1 MSVTTA
7 RHQTNS
13 MQKLIL
19 CAQTALKDAPH
30 DDAFI
35 EDEADQQSPPLPPG
49 FHYADERQLDLQKLG
64 CSESP
69 ETIMV
74 SEVERFSYASNFVAF
89 LGPKV
94 ALTLALSLAVY
105 YLVRAIGWV
114 VGGFAA
120 S

>member
-1 MSVTTA
+1 
-7 RHQTNS
+7 

-74 SEVERFSYASNFVAF
+74 SEVERLATRRTSWRFS
-89 LGPKV
+89 
-94 ALTLALSLAVY
+94 ALKLPLRWLSHSPSTTWSAQ
-105 YLVRAIGWV
+105 
-114 VGGFAA
+114 
-120 S
+120 